1 MIILDTNVLS
11 ALMYDPPDR
20 QIVAWLD
27 RQSNSSI
34 WTTSV
39 TTLEI
44 QFGLQILPA
53 SRKRLALEEIFNLIL
68 KRIDYRIV
76 PFDDEAARFS
86 ADLMAQRKT
95 SGRVGQLSDAMIA
108 GIVMARHASLATRNV
123 THFADLAATVIN
135 PWTA

>member
-1 MIILDTNVLS
+1 MIVLDTNVIS
-11 ALMYDPPDR
+11 ALMYDRPDR

-27 RQSNSSI
+27 RQATSSI

-44 QFGLQILPA
+44 QFGLQIMPA
-53 SRKRLALEEIFNLIL
+53 SKKRLALEEIFNLIL
-68 KRIDYRIV
+68 RRIDYRIA

-86 ADLMAQRKT
+86 AGLMAQRKT
-95 SGRVGQLSDAMIA
+95 TGRVGQLSDAMIA
-108 GIVMARHASLATRNV
+108 GIVLARHASLATRNV
-123 THFADLAATVIN
+123 THFADIAANVVN

>member
-1 MIILDTNVLS
+1 MIILDTNVIS

-20 QIVAWLD
+20 QVVAWLD
-27 RQSNSSI
+27 RQSTSSI

-44 QFGLQILPA
+44 QFGLQIMPA
-53 SRKRLALEEIFNLIL
+53 SKKKLALEEIFNLIL
-68 KRIDYRIV
+68 KRIDYRIA
-76 PFDDEAARFS
+76 PFDHEAAQFS
-86 ADLMAQRKT
+86 AGLMAQRKV

-108 GIVMARHASLATRNV
+108 GIVLARHASLATRNV
-123 THFADLAATVIN
+123 THFADLAATVVN